1 MSARAACAP
10 GQQNGM
16 PPACDLIRGLQAE
29 QAIATRYDKLAA
41 NFLGFIKLASTMLW
55 LKSLN

>member
-1 MSARAACAP
+1 
-10 GQQNGM
+10 M